1 MAEAGGERVT
11 DVERVNVTALDRDE
25 VAHIRARLDVLLA
38 AFDDLRGVD
47 VDGRNEPRDD
57 SERRSLGPNATFSG
71 PRHVEYATRRARDG
85 SG

>member
-57 SERRSLGPNATFSG
+57 SERRSLGPQCDLLRSA
-71 PRHVEYATRRARDG
+71 ARRIRDAE
-85 SG
+85 SP